1 MVAGIL
7 LSIYPTWTM
16 VDLREWTRLQGEE
29 DSGFAAFQDWLHS
42 TDANG
47 YRQDLYDWA
56 RGKQDDETCSQVL
69 AWASRDYWITRADC
83 YDTWLGKR
91 KILRN
96 VPICA
101 PIGLLF
107 AKVVHTELTKISRMQ
122 DLAGDMPG
130 AVDARL
136 LRPWATETRKIVEMS
151 LKKDADDASKGSTP
165 AEVYDF
171 AGKLDYEEVRT
182 LERLME
188 KAKVGT

>member
-1 MVAGIL
+1 M
-7 LSIYPTWTM
+7 
-16 VDLREWTRLQGEE
+16 DLREWTRLYGEE
-29 DSGFAAFQDWLHS
+29 DAAFASFQDWLHS
-42 TDANG
+42 SDTNG

-56 RGKQDDETCSQVL
+56 RARQDDKLCSQVL
-69 AWASRDYWITRADC
+69 AWAHKDYWIVRAEC
-83 YDTWLGKR
+83 YDNWLGKR

-107 AKVVHTELTKISRMQ
+107 AKIVYTELNKIAAMQ
-122 DLAGDMPG
+122 ERSGDLPG

-136 LRPWATETRKIVEMS
+136 LRPWATETRKIVELS
-151 LKKDADDASKGSTP
+151 LKKDAEDASKGSTP

-171 AGKLDYEEVRT
+171 AGKLDYEEVRM

-188 KAKVGT
+188 KAKVGG